1 MYKLI
6 QMVEGRDI
14 DLSEIIKRYEN
25 LKNTII
31 LTDYDWR
38 HCSKLWIFTKGLTPP
53 LTFDQ

>member
-31 LTDYDWR
+31 LTDYD
-38 HCSKLWIFTKGLTPP
+38 
-53 LTFDQ
+53 